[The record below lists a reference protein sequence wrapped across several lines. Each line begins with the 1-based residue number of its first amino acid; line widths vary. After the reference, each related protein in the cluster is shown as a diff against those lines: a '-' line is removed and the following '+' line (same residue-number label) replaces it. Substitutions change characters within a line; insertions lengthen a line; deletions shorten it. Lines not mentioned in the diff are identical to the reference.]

1 MASASND
8 GTAPDPWH
16 AQLGALGAFIRAQRQ
31 LADLSLREMAALTRI
46 SNAYLSQV
54 ERGLHQPSL
63 TVLRAIAD
71 ALGLTTDQLLAKA
84 GWTRA
89 VADDV
94 PPGQQAN
101 TEASIRNDTGTLC
114 GLAYPFQRNTAGAT
128 MPPTPPEGEV
138 FDEIY
143 FAVFAHDDL
152 KGIAYFDPE
161 PPLAKE
167 IIAAGEWLDG
177 AYRAIFQGAHGNF
190 ADLGFNT
197 FG

>member
-1 MASASND
+1 MASASDD
-8 GTAPDPWH
+8 GTAADPWH

-84 GWTRA
+84 GWTKA

-94 PPGQQAN
+94 SAGQQAS
-101 TEASIRNDTGTLC
+101 TEASIRCDPRLTE
-114 GLAYPFQRNTAGAT
+114 AQREALLGVYRSFI
-128 MPPTPPEGEV
+128 EGR
-138 FDEIY
+138 
-143 FAVFAHDDL
+143 
-152 KGIAYFDPE
+152 GSRS
-161 PPLAKE
+161 
-167 IIAAGEWLDG
+167 GG
-177 AYRAIFQGAHGNF
+177 
-190 ADLGFNT
+190 
-197 FG
+197 